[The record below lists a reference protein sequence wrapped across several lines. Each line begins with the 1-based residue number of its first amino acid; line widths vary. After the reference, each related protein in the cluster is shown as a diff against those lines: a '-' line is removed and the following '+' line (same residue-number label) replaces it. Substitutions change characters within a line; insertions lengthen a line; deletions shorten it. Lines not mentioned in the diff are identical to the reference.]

1 MTDIRCPL
9 SEAARRYKDLPALI
23 TDNHIINYDQYNRL
37 VASAASRLKDADVA
51 AGERIAIVSS
61 NSIEFPILLMALFR
75 VGAVACPVSPRL
87 PQQTVAE
94 YIKRIRCSKI
104 FDLTNRLYI
113 DKSLGITTL
122 PVAEI
127 IDFTSAG
134 TTPSGDHFV
143 SLDQEAT
150 IIATSGTST
159 RPKAVLHTYGN
170 HYYSAIGSNKNIKV
184 QPGDRWL
191 LSLPLYHV
199 GGLAILFR
207 TMLSGGAVVIAN
219 KDADLLDMMRRYQI
233 THLSLVHT
241 QLYRLLRKEPH
252 RDELKELSALL
263 VGGSAIPK
271 TLITQAYE
279 CGLPLFTS
287 YGLSEMASQVTT
299 TNPSDSLD
307 RMLTSGKPLDHR
319 QVKVSSEREIL
330 VKGGTLFRGYVEKDE
345 IHLPVDSDGWFHTG
359 DLGRLDDTGY
369 LTVRG
374 RKDSMF
380 ISGGENIHPEE
391 IEGTLS
397 LLDDVSDAVVVP
409 MEDDEFGF
417 RPVAFIRTA
426 GNKRVCKSD
435 LVTRLEQYLPRFKI
449 PARFCKWPETA
460 QESNVKPSRRYFR
473 KLLLMASHELT
484 ELT

>member
-1 MTDIRCPL
+1 MTDIHCPL
-9 SEAARRYKDLPALI
+9 SEAARRYKSLPAVI
-23 TDNHIINYDQYNRL
+23 TDDRIISYGQYDQL
-37 VASAASRLKDADVA
+37 VASAASRLKNVGVTP
-51 AGERIAIVSS
+51 GERVAIVSP
-61 NSIEFPILLMALFR
+61 ITIDFPILLMALFR
-75 VGAVACPVSPRL
+75 IGAVACPISPRL
-87 PQQTVAE
+87 PQQTVGE
-94 YIKRIRCSKI
+94 YIKKIRCSKI
-104 FDLTNRLYI
+104 FDLTNRLHI
-113 DKSLGITTL
+113 DKPLGITTL
-122 PVAEI
+122 PVAQI

-134 TTPSGDHFV
+134 ATASGDHFV
-143 SLDQEAT
+143 SLDQDAT
-150 IIATSGTST
+150 IIATSGTSAQ
-159 RPKAVLHTYGN
+159 PKAVLHTYGN

-184 QPGDRWL
+184 QPSDRWL

-241 QLYRLLRKEPH
+241 QLCRLLHKKPA
-252 RDELKELSALL
+252 RDEIKGLSALL
-263 VGGSAIPK
+263 VGGGAIPK

-279 CGLPLFTS
+279 GGLPLFTS
-287 YGLSEMASQVTT
+287 YGLTEMTSQVTT
-299 TNPSDSLD
+299 TLPGDSLD
-307 RMLTSGKPLDHR
+307 KLLTSGRLLDHR
-319 QVKVSSEREIL
+319 QVRISSEGEVL
-330 VKGGTLFRGYVEKDE
+330 VKGDTLFRGYVEQDE
-345 IHLPVDSDGWFHTG
+345 VYLPVDGEGWFHTG
-359 DLGRLDDTGY
+359 DIGRLDDTGC

-397 LLDDVSDAVVVP
+397 LLGDVSDAVVVP
-409 MEDDEFGF
+409 VENDELGF
-417 RPVAFIRTA
+417 SPVAFIRTA
-426 GNKRVCKSD
+426 GSKRIYKSD

-449 PARFCKWPETA
+449 PARFYKWPETV

-473 KLLLMASHELT
+473 ELVLAASHKLT

>member
-1 MTDIRCPL
+1 MTDIPCPL
-9 SEAARRYKDLPALI
+9 SEAARRYKDLPAVI
-23 TDNHIINYDQYNRL
+23 SDDRIISYGQYDQL
-37 VASAASRLKDADVA
+37 VASAASRLKNVGVTP
-51 AGERIAIVSS
+51 GERVAIVSP
-61 NSIEFPILLMALFR
+61 NFIKLPILLMALFR
-75 VGAVACPVSPRL
+75 IGAVACPISPRL

-94 YIKRIRCSKI
+94 YIKKIGCSKI
-104 FDLTNRLYI
+104 FDLTNQLHI
-113 DKSLGITTL
+113 DKSFGITTL

-134 TTPSGDHFV
+134 ATASGDHFV

-150 IIATSGTST
+150 IIATSGTSAQ
-159 RPKAVLHTYGN
+159 PKAVLHTYGN

-184 QPGDRWL
+184 QPSDRWL

-207 TMLSGGAVVIAN
+207 TMLGGGAVVMAN
-219 KDADLLDMMRRYQI
+219 MDADLLDTIRKYQV

-241 QLYRLLRKEPH
+241 QLYRLLHKKPG
-252 RDELKELSALL
+252 RDEIKGLSALL
-263 VGGSAIPK
+263 VGGSAIPRA
-271 TLITQAYE
+271 LITQAYE

-287 YGLSEMASQVTT
+287 YGLTEMTSQVIT
-299 TNPSDSLD
+299 TNPGDSLD
-307 RMLTSGKPLDHR
+307 RLLTSGRLLDHH
-319 QVKVSSEREIL
+319 QVRISSEGEIL
-330 VKGGTLFRGYVEKDE
+330 VKGDTLFCGYVEQDE
-345 IHLPVDSDGWFHTG
+345 VFLPVDSDGWFHTG

-374 RKDSMF
+374 RMDSMF
-380 ISGGENIHPEE
+380 VSGGENIHPEE

-409 MEDDEFGF
+409 VEDDEFGF
-417 RPVAFIRTA
+417 RPVAFIRTE
-426 GNKRVCKSD
+426 GNKHVYKSD

-449 PARFCKWPETA
+449 PTRFYKWPETA
-460 QESNVKPSRRYFR
+460 QHSDVKPSRRYFR
-473 KLLLMASHELT
+473 ELVLAASHKLT